1 MTRPL
6 RRAALLAALLPVAA
20 CQTTLEQAG
29 RPVTRPSGDEGM
41 LVYLVGRLAFTAP
54 ADWKAAGDPSRVRL
68 DAPRGDVRLEASVVQ
83 LAFADEKA
91 CLADAE
97 AVLSRAEAGLANVR
111 RHPST
116 FAGRRAVTQEAD
128 QGPWHGWAWAFCDGP
143 RQYRV
148 WFTGLSP
155 MGREALEAQRIL
167 AASAR
172 LEGP

>member
-1 MTRPL
+1 MIRSA
-6 RRAALLAALLPVAA
+6 RRTAPMAALLAMAA
-20 CQTTLEQAG
+20 CETTLEQAG

-41 LVYLVGRLAFTAP
+41 VVYLVGRLAFTAP
-54 ADWKAAGDPSRVRL
+54 AAWPAAGDPTRVRL
-68 DAPRGDVRLEASVVQ
+68 DAPRGDARLEASAVQ
-83 LAFADEKA
+83 RSFENEKE

-97 AVLSRAEAGLANVR
+97 AVLARAEAGFANVR
-111 RHPST
+111 RHPTT

-148 WFTGLSP
+148 WFAGLSP
-155 MGREALEAQRIL
+155 VSREAVDAQRIL

>member
-1 MTRPL
+1 MSRPAGPTAPA
-6 RRAALLAALLPVAA
+6 AALLVLAA
-20 CQTTLEQAG
+20 CATAG
-29 RPVTRPSGDEGM
+29 RPVTRPSGAEGM

-54 ADWKAAGDPSRVRL
+54 ADWAASGDSSRVRL
-68 DAPRGDVRLEASVVQ
+68 DAPGRDAQLEASVVR
-83 LAFADEKA
+83 LSFADEKA

-97 AVLSRAEAGLANVR
+97 ALLARAEARLSNVR
-111 RHPST
+111 RHPTT

-143 RQYRV
+143 QQYRV

-155 MGREALEAQRIL
+155 VGRGAMEAQRIL

>member
-1 MTRPL
+1 MS
-6 RRAALLAALLPVAA
+6 RAARIAPTAVLAALAA
-20 CQTTLEQAG
+20 CTFMAEQAG
-29 RPVTRPSGDEGM
+29 RPVTRPAGDEGM
-41 LVYLVGRLAFTAP
+41 LVYVVGRLAFSAP
-54 ADWKAAGDPSRVRL
+54 ATWSASGDPTRVRI
-68 DAPRGDVRLEASVVQ
+68 DAPQGNARVEASAVQ
-83 LAFADEKA
+83 RTFADEKE

-97 AVLSRAEAGLANVR
+97 AVLARSQAGFSNVR
-111 RHPST
+111 RHLTT

-148 WFTGLSP
+148 WFAGLSP
-155 MGREALEAQRIL
+155 VTPETVEAERVL

>member
-1 MTRPL
+1 MRLPA
-6 RRAALLAALLPVAA
+6 RAALATAFLALGA
-20 CQTTLEQAG
+20 CATTLEPAG
-29 RPVTRPSGDEGM
+29 KPVSRPSGDEGM
-41 LVYLVGRLAFTAP
+41 VVYLVGRLAFTAP
-54 ADWKAAGDPSRVRL
+54 AGWAAAGDSSRVRL
-68 DAPRGDVRLEASVVQ
+68 DAPRGDARLEASLVQ
-83 LAFADEKA
+83 RGFADEKE

-97 AVLSRAEAGLANVR
+97 AVLSRADASFTNVR
-111 RHPST
+111 RHPTT
-116 FAGRRAVTQEAD
+116 FAGRRGVAQEAD

-155 MGREALEAQRIL
+155 VGRDAMEAQRIM

>member
-1 MTRPL
+1 MTGTV
-6 RRAALLAALLPVAA
+6 RRTATTAALLALAA

-41 LVYLVGRLAFTAP
+41 LVYLVGRLAFSAPSAWTAS
-54 ADWKAAGDPSRVRL
+54 GDSARVRL
-68 DAPRGDVRLEASVVQ
+68 VAPGGNAYLEASAVQ
-83 LAFADEKA
+83 RAFAGEKE

-97 AVLSRAEAGLANVR
+97 SVLARAEAGFSNVR
-111 RHPST
+111 RHPTT
-116 FAGRRAVTQEAD
+116 FAGRHAVTQEAD
-128 QGPWHGWAWAFCDGP
+128 QGPWHGWAWALCDGS

-155 MGREALEAQRIL
+155 VGREAIEAQRVL